1 MKEGT
6 SEIQQTVL
14 PKFDNQTQQD
24 LANEVI
30 SRQFAHLNESLFN
43 EYGST
48 NLQIDTRGKT
58 PSHAQILATLNR
70 KPPQNLSE
78 EKKATCTEII
88 KQAVTTVKDS
98 TIFSKIDK
106 DIMYKA
112 IAATACLVLGTALAI
127 GVCAAAGM
135 FLPAVLA
142 VGALFGATTGLAAA
156 NAMGNDKAKAT
167 PSQVGLFSAHNNRQ
181 PSPNDPEP
189 EQDFKP
195 N

>member
-1 MKEGT
+1 MKEGI
-6 SEIQQTVL
+6 SKIQEAVL
-14 PKFDNQTQQD
+14 PKFDGKTAQD

-30 SRQFAHLNESLFN
+30 SRQFSHLNESVFN
-43 EYGST
+43 EDGST
-48 NLQIDTRGKT
+48 NLQINTQGNT
-58 PSHAQILATLNR
+58 PSHTQILATINR

-106 DIMYKA
+106 EIMYKA
-112 IAATACLVLGTALAI
+112 IAATACLILGTALAI

-156 NAMGNDKAKAT
+156 NAMKTTQTGQGFFDKPNHNQRT
-167 PSQVGLFSAHNNRQ
+167 EPNVG
-181 PSPNDPEP
+181 P
-189 EQDFKP
+189 EQDNEVSIKP
-195 N
+195 S